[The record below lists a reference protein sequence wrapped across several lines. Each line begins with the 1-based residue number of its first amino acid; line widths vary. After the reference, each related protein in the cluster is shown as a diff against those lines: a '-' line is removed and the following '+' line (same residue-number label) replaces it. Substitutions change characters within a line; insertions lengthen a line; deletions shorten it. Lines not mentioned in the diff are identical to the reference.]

1 MWIKLITAKKNKP
14 KKTER
19 KKKGGGS
26 YYLSQL
32 FNKMEENFVDSL
44 IMDYFRGEYLGGWT

>member
-1 MWIKLITAKKNKP
+1 MNQINYSKKNKP

>member
-1 MWIKLITAKKNKP
+1 MWIKLITAKTKK

-19 KKKGGGS
+19 EKKRWGES
-26 YYLSQL
+26 YYWSRL

-44 IMDYFRGEYLGGWT
+44 VMDYFRGEYLGGWT